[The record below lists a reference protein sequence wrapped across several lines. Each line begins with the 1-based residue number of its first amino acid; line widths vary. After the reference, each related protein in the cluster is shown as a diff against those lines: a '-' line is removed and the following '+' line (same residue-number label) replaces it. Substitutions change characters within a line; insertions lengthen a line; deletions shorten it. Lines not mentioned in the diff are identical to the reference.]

1 MTSHKP
7 GVRLPLLSDIDSRIN
22 VQSLKKCL
30 KSSKV
35 AEISDLFV
43 HQAMEDEDEDALKA
57 VEDGEEIRHHD

>member
-1 MTSHKP
+1 
-7 GVRLPLLSDIDSRIN
+7 
-22 VQSLKKCL
+22 
-30 KSSKV
+30 V